1 MRIDIRSAQKAL
13 KSLVSVQGRLG
24 NVKFDGRP
32 HRITALSPLESSPR
46 SKGGLKW
53 TSDSGHV
60 RKVVVEDLGAG
71 KKRVLYVYYGPWTFQ
86 RHTSSAYVVVFHAGG
101 PKVEIR
107 LSKASP
113 VVADRI
119 PIVHAMGF
127 KAGGYKD
134 KPGMHRLALRLIKKA
149 NGEIS
154 DERAV
159 IGRYRLSDGH
169 LKPAPR
175 RVLLNAIVC
184 ALAAIEARRRAGMI
198 KPGSKAGIKSPGKR
212 KKLAWKKGQK
222 IEIFLDAKFGS
233 QEKHEKLVD
242 DLEADLKGQGLKA
255 EREHPHDLVVR
266 KGHRPIVVEAK
277 AWPKGGVLA
286 AAIAATGQLLHYAS
300 LFEGPAPR
308 LLLAL
313 WKAPD
318 LKELRFLTPAHIGVV
333 WRSKEKWAG
342 DKLAR
347 MFLPEL
353 VS

>member
-1 MRIDIRSAQKAL
+1 MRIDIHSAQKAL
-13 KSLVSVQGRLG
+13 KVLASIQGRLG
-24 NVKFDGRP
+24 VVKFDGRA
-32 HRITALSPLESSPR
+32 HRITALHPLL
-46 SKGGLKW
+46 SKPLSRGGLKW

-60 RKVVVEDLGAG
+60 RKVMVEDLDAQ
-71 KKRVLYVYYGPWTFQ
+71 KKRVLYVYYGPWSSQ
-86 RHTSSAYVVVFHAGG
+86 RHTSSAYVVVFHGGG

-113 VVADRI
+113 PGDDKV

-134 KPGMHRLALRLIKKA
+134 KPGMHRLALRIVRKA
-149 NGEIS
+149 NVEIG
-154 DERAV
+154 DEEAV
-159 IGRYRLSDGH
+159 IGSYRLSDGH
-169 LKPAPR
+169 LKPAAK
-175 RVLLNAIVC
+175 RVLLNVIIC
-184 ALAAIEARRRAGMI
+184 ALAAIEVRWRARIIA
-198 KPGSKAGIKSPGKR
+198 PGSKPGIKSSGK
-212 KKLAWKKGQK
+212 KKRLAWKKGQK

-233 QEKHEKLVD
+233 QEKHEKLID
-242 DLEADLKGQGLKA
+242 DIEADLKGLGLKA

-266 KGHRPIVVEAK
+266 KGHRPIIVEAK

-300 LFEGPAPR
+300 LFEGAAPR

-318 LKELRFLTPAHIGVV
+318 LKELRFLTPAHIGVI

-347 MFLPEL
+347 TLLPEL
-353 VS
+353 LN